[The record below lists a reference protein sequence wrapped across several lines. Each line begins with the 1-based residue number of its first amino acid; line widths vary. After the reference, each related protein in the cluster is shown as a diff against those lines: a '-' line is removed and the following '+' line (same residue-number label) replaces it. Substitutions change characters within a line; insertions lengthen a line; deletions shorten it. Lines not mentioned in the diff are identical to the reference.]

1 MRVLLLQLDGKLPN
15 IALMRISAHHCER
28 GDTVEFRRAFSQAS
42 VQIGLFDNFDKVYAS
57 TIFTRTR
64 HIAVALKQAR
74 PDAVIGGTGWDMTRT
89 VESLGITTLEQDYS
103 IYPEYPHSIGF
114 SQRGCRLKCGFCVVP
129 KIEGKVR
136 TEQTIRHIWRGEP
149 HPRNVLLL
157 DNDFFGQADWSE
169 RIAEMRDGGYR
180 VSFNQGIN
188 VRTLD
193 HRQAHALSTVRYSD
207 DDFKKRQIYA
217 AWDNLK
223 DGKRLFFGLRALRRW
238 IKPDDIVVYMLI
250 GYWPGETHA
259 DREIRRWKLRNFGCR
274 PFPMAYIDEKT
285 TAAKSAE
292 LRGFQRWV
300 IRRADLMMTWEE
312 YMGANYRPEDVR
324 RNATFPLLENALGG

>member
-15 IALMRISAHHCER
+15 IALMRIAAHHREKGR
-28 GDTVEFRRAFSQAS
+28 HVEFRRAFSQAS
-42 VQIGLFDNFDKVYAS
+42 VQIGLFDDFDAVYAS

-64 HIAVALKQAR
+64 HIADALKRAR

-136 TEQTIRHIWRGEP
+136 TEQTIRQIWRGEP
-149 HPRNVLLL
+149 HPRNIHLL
-157 DNDFFGQADWSE
+157 DNDFFGQAEWAT
-169 RIAEMRDGGYR
+169 RIAELRNGGYR

-188 VRTLD
+188 VRTID
-193 HRQAHALSTVRYSD
+193 HRQAYAISTVRYSD
-207 DDFKKRQIYA
+207 DDFKKRQIYT
-217 AWDNLK
+217 AWDNTK
-223 DGKRLFFGLRALRRW
+223 DGERLFFGLRALRRW
-238 IKPDDIVVYMLI
+238 IRPDDIVVYMLI

-259 DREIRRWKLRNFGCR
+259 DRELRRWKLRNFGCR
-274 PFPMAYIDEKT
+274 PFPMAYINEKT
-285 TAAKSAE
+285 PPDKAAE

-300 IRRADLMMTWEE
+300 IRRADLMMSWQE
-312 YMGANYRPEDVR
+312 YMGANYRPENVHRDV
-324 RNATFPLLENALGG
+324 TFPLLDVLQ